1 MRAGI
6 DSRNLAP
13 PIAATA
19 DDPGIIEQDV
29 DGSPAPAQPLAAT
42 SEAPAQADPEL
53 PESSAAD
60 DDANDAG
67 SGDAAL
73 GTPIAPGS
81 GDSLSSDDGD
91 GPQGLAAPVTIT
103 VNLPS
108 SGPLGVSEGGPV
120 ARVGDDGG
128 GSARTDGPEDGAQ
141 AHGTAPAAGAASTTD
156 AESEGDGGHDVT
168 VTQIAEVHQDASV
181 LVTGYVG
188 DVVAR
193 LTIDQD
199 LVMLQD
205 VAISFTL
212 DGDGHFKAHI
222 AQDTFI
228 DQSLDIDVKIW
239 DVDGVLYLDI
249 AITDK
254 ILVEQDA
261 TLDLAVTDGEPG
273 GDVVIDQDLTM
284 DQDVDI
290 DIDIEDDL
298 AERYLVTVDV
308 DVIQAVD
315 AEQDVVLGIRDVNGA
330 IEMDVDSLQTAMI
343 DQSTVVHADFVAV

>member
-1 MRAGI
+1 MTAATSRRRSRRAKTPRTSS
-6 DSRNLAP
+6 SRTPTAAP
-13 PIAATA
+13 PLRSRWRPAPRRRREAEA
-19 DDPGIIEQDV
+19 QLPEASAEDDDRADAGSDDPG
-29 DGSPAPAQPLAAT
+29 
-42 SEAPAQADPEL
+42 
-53 PESSAAD
+53 
-60 DDANDAG
+60 
-67 SGDAAL
+67 L
-73 GTPIAPGS
+73 GKPIDPGS
-81 GDSLSSDDGD
+81 GDSVDGGD
-91 GPQGLAAPVTIT
+91 GPPALAAPVTIT

-108 SGPLGVSEGGPV
+108 SAPLGVSEGGPV
-120 ARVGDDGG
+120 ARVGDGG
-128 GSARTDGPEDGAQ
+128 GSARSDGPDADDDAQTHDAQHGDASAPATDEDTDGDGI
-141 AHGTAPAAGAASTTD
+141 
-156 AESEGDGGHDVT
+156 HDIT
-168 VTQIAEVHQDASV
+168 VTQLAEVHQDTSV

-228 DQSLDIDVKIW
+228 DQTLDIDVKIW

-273 GDVVIDQDLTM
+273 GDVVIDQSLTM

-308 DVIQAVD
+308 DIIQAVD
-315 AEQDVVLGIRDVNGA
+315 AEQDVVLGVRDVNGA
-330 IEMDVDSLQTAMI
+330 IELDVDSLQTAMI